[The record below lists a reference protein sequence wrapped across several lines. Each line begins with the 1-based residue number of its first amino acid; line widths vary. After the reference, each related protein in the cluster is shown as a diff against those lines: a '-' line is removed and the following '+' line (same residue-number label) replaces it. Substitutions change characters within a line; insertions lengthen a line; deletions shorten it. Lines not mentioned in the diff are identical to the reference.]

1 MNTLSIYNGFNYT
14 TKQVNK
20 FFKIKIFGFVDGK
33 KVNML
38 VGVAGLIRAIGV
50 ELANKFVARAFRS
63 KGDKQECKLRRGL
76 KVTFYNF

>member
-20 FFKIKIFGFVDGK
+20 F
-33 KVNML
+33 
-38 VGVAGLIRAIGV
+38 
-50 ELANKFVARAFRS
+50 VARAFGS

-76 KVTFYNF
+76 KVTFYVF